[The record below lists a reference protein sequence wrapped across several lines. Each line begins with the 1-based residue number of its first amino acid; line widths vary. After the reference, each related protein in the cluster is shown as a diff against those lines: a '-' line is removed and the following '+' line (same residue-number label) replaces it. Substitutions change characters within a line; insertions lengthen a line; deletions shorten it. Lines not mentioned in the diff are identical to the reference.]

1 MRISRETDYAM
12 RCVLHLSVNPGQTC
26 MVEEMAQARGV
37 PRSFLAK
44 ILQKLKRANIV
55 ESFRGVKGGFA
66 LARKP
71 SDISLLDVI
80 EAIQGVVSLNI
91 CAVDEKACDRS
102 GDCVI
107 HPVWVILREDFQT
120 MLGKFDFQMLAD
132 DEFLKEKKEKK

>member
-1 MRISRETDYAM
+1 M

>member
-1 MRISRETDYAM
+1 M
-12 RCVLHLSVNPGQTC
+12 RCVLHLSVNLGQTC
-26 MVEEMAQARGV
+26 MVEEMAQARDV

-44 ILQKLKRANIV
+44 ILQKLKHAKIV
-55 ESFRGVKGGFA
+55 DSFRGVKGGFI

-71 SDISLLDVI
+71 SDISMLDVI

-107 HPVWVILREDFQT
+107 HPVWVILREDMEA
-120 MLGKFDFQMLAD
+120 MLGKYDFQMLAD
-132 DEFLKEKKEKK
+132 DESLKENKEKSKTGVQG